1 MGKFQLAKTSKIHKY
16 QNSELLNVLKWQF
29 LNIEIPW
36 NWLQVKFEP
45 QKNPEISTLSS
56 ECPVHDHHLWWKS
69 LPFIGVLNTACFIW
83 KKYSCSYYVLTVWK
97 FHDYSIDQILREINF
112 GDSRS
117 AKTFFLDTFKDC
129 TFLFSN
135 FHELLH
141 FLKDETHQNNKIQGP
156 KISNNGSI
164 RISRFS
170 KNWFHVKSEW
180 QRNPEI
186 SL

>member
-1 MGKFQLAKTSKIHKY
+1 MAVFEYRNTLKLTSSKIWATEKSWNFHTVKWVPSPRPPSMVKKFALYRGFKY
-16 QNSELLNVLKWQF
+16 SVF
-29 LNIEIPW
+29 
-36 NWLQVKFEP
+36 
-45 QKNPEISTLSS
+45 
-56 ECPVHDHHLWWKS
+56 HL
-69 LPFIGVLNTACFIW
+69 
-83 KKYSCSYYVLTVWK
+83 KKYLCSNYVLTVWK

-156 KISNNGSI
+156 KISNNSSI